1 MSALRNLGIIIF
13 FLLSVITL
21 DAQPEIKLKADRDTI
36 FIGDEVMV
44 ELDIQ
49 PGQDLGIS
57 ALKINLFDSIG
68 LVAYLFPEDSLASA
82 NASEVDFEITDAG
95 AWQLGEANNL
105 SVQGTGLMEEN
116 DKGRIQNK
124 IKIKV
129 WDPGDFIILVEALD
143 IYDMNMQQKDYYP
156 DIRHG
161 LVITSV
167 APQLTKEGDIQMQPI
182 KDIIREGRH
191 WSDFKWLYLAFFTI
205 ALFILLITRPI
216 KQRKKQRKKIDKPE
230 IRRPAHEIA
239 LEKLSKLREEELWQ
253 KGEIKKFQSELSYI
267 IREYLENRYGV
278 RALESTTTEIVR
290 DLEKQQFG
298 DEDIVKLKELL
309 QISDLVKFARAKPE
323 ASIHDRFLND
333 AFEFINRTLKT
344 AENDKL

>member
-1 MSALRNLGIIIF
+1 MGALRNLGIITF
-13 FLLSVITL
+13 FVVCVFALP
-21 DAQPEIKLKADRDTI
+21 AQPEIKLKADRDTI
-36 FIGDEVMV
+36 FIGDELMV
-44 ELDIQ
+44 ELDIK

-82 NASEVDFEITDAG
+82 SASEVDFEITDAG
-95 AWQLGEANNL
+95 SWQLGEENNL
-105 SVQGTGLMEEN
+105 SVQGGGLMQE
-116 DKGRIQNK
+116 DDTGQIQNK

-143 IYDMNMQQKDYYP
+143 IYDIDMQQKDYYP

-161 LVITSV
+161 LLVASI
-167 APQLTKEGDIQMQPI
+167 APQLKETGDIEMQPI

-191 WSDFKWLYLAFFTI
+191 WSDFKWLYLAVFAI
-205 ALFILLITRPI
+205 ALFIFLITRPI
-216 KQRKKQRKKIDKPE
+216 KQRKKQRKKIEKPE
-230 IRRPAHEIA
+230 IKRPAHEIA
-239 LEKLSKLREEELWQ
+239 LEKLSRLRAEELWQ
-253 KGEIKKFQSELSYI
+253 KGEIKQFQSELSYI

-278 RALESTTTEIVR
+278 RALESTTMEIVR
-290 DLEKQQFG
+290 DLEKQRFG

-323 ASIHDRFLND
+323 ASVHDRFLDD
-333 AFEFINRTLKT
+333 AFDFINRTKKT
-344 AENDKL
+344 VEEDKR